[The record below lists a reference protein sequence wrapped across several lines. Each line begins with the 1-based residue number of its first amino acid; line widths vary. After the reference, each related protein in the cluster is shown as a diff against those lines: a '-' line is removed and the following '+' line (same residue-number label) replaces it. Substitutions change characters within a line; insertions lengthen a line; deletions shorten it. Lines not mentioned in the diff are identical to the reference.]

1 MSQEEQNSN
10 KNIYYSNKELFEKKL
25 KEFALSYSKNKKSV
39 AVITDFD
46 YTITTPIDYK
56 TGLQYRSSYYLY
68 DEDMIGG
75 DQKKFNEKRQAL
87 ADIYSKYEFN
97 SLYDFKFRNEKMKE
111 WYTKNIYLYFNEKF
125 TLDSID
131 KMTNKCKNNILFR
144 KNAKE
149 YMELLISMDIPI
161 IIESGGI
168 TQFIIAILKTIFPNI
183 QQLINEKKIMIVSN
197 SFTFDEKTKGCNGLE
212 HEVIYCFNK
221 DEFLGNVINKEFPE
235 LKNVFVMGDNLGDA
249 DCVNNINVS
258 KENVIGFGFV
268 NLPIDVLNDENKK
281 EDKEKKIDEYKK
293 TFDVAL
299 VGNCDYEPIIEILKK
314 IKNSNN

>member
-1 MSQEEQNSN
+1 MSQEQNSN
-10 KNIYYSNKELFEKKL
+10 KNIYYSNKDLFEKKI
-25 KEFALSYSKNKKSV
+25 KDFSLSYSKNKKSV

-56 TGLQYRSSYYLY
+56 TGLKYKSSYYLY

-97 SLYDFKFRNEKMKE
+97 SSYDLQTRNEKMKE

-149 YMELLISMDIPI
+149 YLELLISMDIPI

-183 QQLINEKKIMIVSN
+183 QQLISEKKIMVVSN

-221 DEFLGNVINKEFPE
+221 EEFLGNVVNKEFPE
-235 LKNVFVMGDNLGDA
+235 LKNVLVLGDNLGDA
-249 DCVNNINVS
+249 DSVKNINVS
-258 KENVIGFGFV
+258 KENVTGFGFV

-281 EDKEKKIDEYKK
+281 EDREKKINEYKK

-299 VGNCDYEPIIEILKK
+299 VGDCDYEPIIHILKN
-314 IKNSNN
+314 IKNSN

>member
-1 MSQEEQNSN
+1 MSQEEQNSK

-56 TGLQYRSSYYLY
+56 TGLQYKSSYYLY

-299 VGNCDYEPIIEILKK
+299 VGDCDYEPIIEILKK

>member
-10 KNIYYSNKELFEKKL
+10 KNIYFSNKELFEKKL

-56 TGLQYRSSYYLY
+56 TGLQYKSSYYLY

>member
-25 KEFALSYSKNKKSV
+25 KEFALSYSRNKKSV

-56 TGLQYRSSYYLY
+56 TGLQYKSSYYLY

>member
-1 MSQEEQNSN
+1 MSKEEQNSN

-39 AVITDFD
+39 VVITDFD

-56 TGLQYRSSYYLY
+56 TGLQYKSSYYLY

-249 DCVNNINVS
+249 DCINNINVS

-299 VGNCDYEPIIEILKK
+299 VGDCDYEPIIEILKK

>member
-10 KNIYYSNKELFEKKL
+10 KNIYYSNKKLFEKKL

-56 TGLQYRSSYYLY
+56 TGLQYKSSYYLY

>member
-1 MSQEEQNSN
+1 MSQEQNSN
-10 KNIYYSNKELFEKKL
+10 KNIYYSNKDLFEKKI
-25 KEFALSYSKNKKSV
+25 KDFSLSYSKNKKSV

-56 TGLQYRSSYYLY
+56 TGLKYKSSYYLY

-97 SLYDFKFRNEKMKE
+97 SSYDLQTRNEKMKE

-149 YMELLISMDIPI
+149 YLELLISMDIPI

-183 QQLINEKKIMIVSN
+183 QQLISEKKIMVVSN

-221 DEFLGNVINKEFPE
+221 EEFLGNVVNKEFPE
-235 LKNVFVMGDNLGDA
+235 LKNVLVLGDNLGDA
-249 DCVNNINVS
+249 DSVKNINVS
-258 KENVIGFGFV
+258 KENVTGFGFV

-281 EDKEKKIDEYKK
+281 EDRDKKINEYKK

-299 VGNCDYEPIIEILKK
+299 VGDCDYEPIIQILKN
-314 IKNSNN
+314 IKNSN